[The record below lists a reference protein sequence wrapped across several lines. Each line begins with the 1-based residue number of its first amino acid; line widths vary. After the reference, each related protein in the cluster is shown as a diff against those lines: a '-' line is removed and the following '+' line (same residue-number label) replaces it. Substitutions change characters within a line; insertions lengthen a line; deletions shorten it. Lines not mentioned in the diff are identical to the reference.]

1 MARPKLAG
9 KKSGKT
15 TASASTISKAQD
27 IRGALPCAIIVIGG
41 MILVSLLFLASLK
54 SASN

>member
-9 KKSGKT
+9 KKPGSRSVSPAT
-15 TASASTISKAQD
+15 RSKAAD

-41 MILVSLLFLASLK
+41 MILVSLLFFASLK